1 LVVQAQ
7 LRDETSPCGVYQS
20 PVETQGAAVA
30 DDQEFEAF
38 YEAAFPRLVGQL
50 GLVTG
55 DLAEAEDLVQEALAR
70 ASARWSRLRAYDLP
84 EAWVR
89 RVALNLAADRTRRL
103 RRRLAALA
111 RIGPPPVV
119 PPISEDAL
127 AVAAA
132 LRTLSLA
139 HRQVVVLHYLADLS
153 VDQIAGELG
162 IPSSTVRGRLAR
174 ARRVLASQLD
184 EPAEEVRTSDG

>member
-1 LVVQAQ
+1 
-7 LRDETSPCGVYQS
+7 
-20 PVETQGAAVA
+20 VA
-30 DDQEFEAF
+30 DEQEFEAF

-70 ASARWSRLRAYDLP
+70 ASARWSRLRAYDVP

-89 RVALNLAADRTRRL
+89 RVALNLAASHARKL
-103 RRRLAALA
+103 RRKLAALT

-119 PPISEDAL
+119 PPVSDDAL
-127 AVAAA
+127 VAAA

-139 HRQVVVLHYLADLS
+139 HRQVLVLHYLADLS

-162 IPSSTVRGRLAR
+162 ISSSAVRGRLAR
-174 ARRVLASQLD
+174 ARRMLAAQFG
-184 EPAEEVRTSDG
+184 EPSKEVRTTDG

>member
-1 LVVQAQ
+1 
-7 LRDETSPCGVYQS
+7 
-20 PVETQGAAVA
+20 VA
-30 DDQEFEAF
+30 DEQEFEAF
-38 YEAAFPRLVGQL
+38 YEAAFPRLVGQI

-70 ASARWSRLRAYDLP
+70 ASARWSRLRAYEVP

-89 RVALNLAADRTRRL
+89 RVAHNLAASHARKIRRKV
-103 RRRLAALA
+103 AALA

-139 HRQVVVLHYLADLS
+139 HRQVVVLHYLADLP
-153 VDQIAGELG
+153 VDQIARELG
-162 IPSSTVRGRLAR
+162 LPSSTVRGRLAR
-174 ARRVLASQLD
+174 ARRALATQFD
-184 EPAEEVRTSDG
+184 EPSKEVRTTDG

>member
-7 LRDETSPCGVYQS
+7 LRDETSSCGVYQS

-30 DDQEFEAF
+30 DEQEFEAF

-70 ASARWSRLRAYDLP
+70 ASARWSRLRAYDVP

-89 RVALNLAADRTRRL
+89 RVALNLAASHARKMGRK
-103 RRRLAALA
+103 LAALT

-119 PPISEDAL
+119 PPISDDAL

-139 HRQVVVLHYLADLS
+139 HRQVLVLHYLADLS
-153 VDQIAGELG
+153 VDQIACELG
-162 IPSSTVRGRLAR
+162 ISNSTVRGRLAR
-174 ARRVLASQLD
+174 ARRVLAAQFG
-184 EPAEEVRTSDG
+184 EPSKEVRTTDG

>member
-1 LVVQAQ
+1 LPGWSASSGW
-7 LRDETSPCGVYQS
+7 SP
-20 PVETQGAAVA
+20 A
-30 DDQEFEAF
+30 
-38 YEAAFPRLVGQL
+38 
-50 GLVTG
+50 

-111 RIGPPPVV
+111 RVGPPPAVV
-119 PPISEDAL
+119 PPASEDAL

-132 LRTLSLA
+132 LRTLPLP
-139 HRQVVVLHYLADLS
+139 HRQVLVLHYLADLS
-153 VDQIAGELG
+153 VDQVARELG
-162 IPSSTVRGRLAR
+162 VRPSTVRGRLAR
-174 ARRVLASQLD
+174 ARRVLAAHLTD
-184 EPAEEVRTSDG
+184 HTEEVRTTDG